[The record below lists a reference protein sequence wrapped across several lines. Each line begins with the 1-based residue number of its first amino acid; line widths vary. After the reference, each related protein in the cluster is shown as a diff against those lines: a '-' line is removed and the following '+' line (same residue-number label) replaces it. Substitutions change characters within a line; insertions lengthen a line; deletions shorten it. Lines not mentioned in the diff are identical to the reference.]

1 LAVHELP
8 HAYRQ
13 KDGMTSTDASK
24 LKAVHLLLIV
34 CFIEMFNSK
43 DQLVLSRRI
52 RLTQPF
58 QLRVLVNNQFLPPI
72 SNADSVLTE

>member
-1 LAVHELP
+1 
-8 HAYRQ
+8 
-13 KDGMTSTDASK
+13 MTSTDASK